1 MSRPEKKPRTEEYI
15 LYYWPEIPGRG
26 EYVRLALE
34 YAGIP
39 YTEKSSPSTLLA
51 TLADASKVGPPP
63 HFAPP
68 ALQLPSGRVLSQTA
82 AILHHIAPRCGLAGP
97 RGNLLNSLTPDG
109 RAALRA
115 LIQHD
120 GDRDRDGGGEGGEG
134 GPEAVE
140 RAEEER
146 SAVSQ
151 LTLTALDWSD
161 EAHNVHHPLA
171 SALYYEDQRD
181 EAARAAAVFRR
192 ERVPRWLAYFESVL
206 VSNPA
211 TSGAGE
217 GEGKGERAGE
227 GRTYL
232 FGKQTTAA
240 DLVLFQV
247 LDGMLFAF
255 PRRMAQ
261 LRAGGAYKHVFALH
275 ERVRGEKGIKEYL
288 ASDRRRPFGMGLFRH
303 YEELDGEEQE

>member
-1 MSRPEKKPRTEEYI
+1 M
-15 LYYWPEIPGRG
+15 
-26 EYVRLALE
+26 
-34 YAGIP
+34 
-39 YTEKSSPSTLLA
+39 
-51 TLADASKVGPPP
+51 
-63 HFAPP
+63 
-68 ALQLPSGRVLSQTA
+68 
-82 AILHHIAPRCGLAGP
+82 
-97 RGNLLNSLTPDG
+97 
-109 RAALRA
+109 
-115 LIQHD
+115 
-120 GDRDRDGGGEGGEG
+120 
-134 GPEAVE
+134 E

-211 TSGAGE
+211 TSGEGE
-217 GEGKGERAGE
+217 GEGEK

-232 FGKQTTAA
+232 FGKQTTTA

-261 LRAGGAYKHVFALH
+261 LRAGGEYTHVFALH

-288 ASDRRRPFGMGLFRH
+288 ASDRRRPFGMGLFR
-303 YEELDGEEQE
+303 YYKELDGEEQE

>member
-1 MSRPEKKPRTEEYI
+1 M
-15 LYYWPEIPGRG
+15 
-26 EYVRLALE
+26 
-34 YAGIP
+34 
-39 YTEKSSPSTLLA
+39 
-51 TLADASKVGPPP
+51 
-63 HFAPP
+63 
-68 ALQLPSGRVLSQTA
+68 
-82 AILHHIAPRCGLAGP
+82 
-97 RGNLLNSLTPDG
+97 
-109 RAALRA
+109 
-115 LIQHD
+115 
-120 GDRDRDGGGEGGEG
+120 
-134 GPEAVE
+134 E

-171 SALYYEDQRD
+171 GALYYEDQRD
-181 EAARAAAVFRR
+181 EAVRAAAVFRR

-211 TSGAGE
+211 TDGAGAGE
-217 GEGKGERAGE
+217 REGDRDGNGDGNGE

-232 FGKQTTAA
+232 FGKQTTTA

-261 LRAGGAYKHVFALH
+261 LRAGGEFKHVFALH